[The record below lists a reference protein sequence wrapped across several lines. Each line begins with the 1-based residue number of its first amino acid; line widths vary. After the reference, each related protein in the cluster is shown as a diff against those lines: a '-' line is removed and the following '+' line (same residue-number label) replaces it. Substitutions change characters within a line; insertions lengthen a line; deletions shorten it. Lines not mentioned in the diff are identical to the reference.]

1 MALGDAAP
9 NLHWL
14 ALVTALVTALAGR
27 KLTAGSKVLRPK
39 PVR

>member
-14 ALVTALVTALAGR
+14 ALMTALAGR
-27 KLTAGSKVLRPK
+27 KLTAGTKVPRPK